1 MQVLKKLYSA
11 CFSFASLNKKILKK
25 MTSLYCERKL
35 KQLFFYCPLTVSAQ
49 SRRIHVVKT
58 MVSGP
63 LLKARQQGQVSRAL
77 SDYHYKDEVPCQ

>member
-1 MQVLKKLYSA
+1 MQVLKKPNSA
-11 CFSFASLNKKILKK
+11 CFSFASLNKKI
-25 MTSLYCERKL
+25 MTSLYCEKKL

-49 SRRIHVVKT
+49 SRRIHVAKT